1 MCFMEEIEQLTLWE
15 EYEPQVNDYVIWEK
29 VGQED
34 YDEGW
39 VYFKGEEYITIETG
53 IKPRPKDDC
62 IEGSNGRRRVLHHNV
77 HTLLLCHRQFWGQLK
92 YIKTRKSS
100 HPHHYSECED

>member
-29 VGQED
+29 MGHD
-34 YDEGW
+34 NYDEGW
-39 VYFKGEEYITIETG
+39 VYFKSEEYITIETG

-62 IEGSNGRRRVLHHNV
+62 AESSNGKSRVLHHHV
-77 HTLLLCHRQFWGQLK
+77 HTLLLCHHQFWGQLK
-92 YIKTRKSS
+92 YIKSRPSQC
-100 HPHHYSECED
+100 PHHYSECED

>member
-1 MCFMEEIEQLTLWE
+1 MEEIEQLCLWE
-15 EYEPQVNDYVIWEK
+15 EYDPQVNDYVIWEK

-53 IKPRPKDDC
+53 IKPKPNDEYTKKDKHKY
-62 IEGSNGRRRVLHHNV
+62 I
-77 HTLLLCHRQFWGQLK
+77 HTLLLCHAPFWKDLQYVK
-92 YIKTRKSS
+92 SRKSAN
-100 HPHHYSECED
+100 PCHYSECDD